1 MLSSA
6 MRKAKKREKKLEPIY
21 PYPVNLLLGDHDLVL
36 SRKIRLRL
44 LDLILVLDLLGG
56 DGGGSGG
63 GGIHRRRRGVL
74 LRRLLLLLLGDHLV
88 D

>member
-1 MLSSA
+1 MFSN
-6 MRKAKKREKKLEPIY
+6 AKRNNEKRGKIIAPIH